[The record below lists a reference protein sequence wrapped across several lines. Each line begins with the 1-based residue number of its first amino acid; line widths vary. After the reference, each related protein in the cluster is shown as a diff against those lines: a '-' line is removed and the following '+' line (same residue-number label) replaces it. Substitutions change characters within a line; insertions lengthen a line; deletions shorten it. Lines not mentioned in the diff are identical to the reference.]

1 MQSVNRRFN
10 HEWYFKACHVYLIA
24 AKGLIVINL
33 YRPLSLLSIFH
44 RIFEKMM
51 YNRLKSFIEKCNILH
66 DSQYGLGEKRS
77 TAHAILDII
86 NMDKKLYS
94 CDVLIDL
101 QTPLTQ

>member
-1 MQSVNRRFN
+1 
-10 HEWYFKACHVYLIA
+10 
-24 AKGLIVINL
+24 
-33 YRPLSLLSIFH
+33 
-44 RIFEKMM
+44 MM

-66 DSQYGLGEKRS
+66 DSQYGLREKRS

-86 NMDKKLYS
+86 NEIETNMDKKLYS